1 MEKLKKEDLINI
13 INNLNLKEIK
23 TKMIRLAFNSL
34 NEKKQAYTIISLL
47 SIIDGKIEYKIE
59 DIENPTDA
67 IIIARYDAKPFYLDY
82 EPEDILD
89 GDALNEFLSVIED
102 EDSEFFEEKE
112 YALEYILDN
121 YELDKDKLV
130 LEYFINSNL
139 DNVKMSE
146 LDGIINKL

>member
-34 NEKKQAYTIISLL
+34 NEKKQDYTIIALL

-59 DIENPTDA
+59 DAENPTDV
-67 IIIARYDAKPFYLDY
+67 IIIARYDVKPFYLDY

-146 LDGIINKL
+146 LDEITNKL

>member
-34 NEKKQAYTIISLL
+34 NEKKQAYTIIALL

-59 DIENPTDA
+59 DAENPTDV
-67 IIIARYDAKPFYLDY
+67 IIIARYDVKPFYLDY

-121 YELDKDKLV
+121 YELDKDELV

-146 LDGIINKL
+146 LDEINNKL

>member
-139 DNVKMSE
+139 DNVNIVE
-146 LDGIINKL
+146 LDKIIDSL

>member
-23 TKMIRLAFNSL
+23 TKTIRLAFNSL
-34 NEKKQAYTIISLL
+34 NEKKQAYTIIALL

-121 YELDKDKLV
+121 YELDKDELV
-130 LEYFINSNL
+130 LQYFINSNL

-146 LDGIINKL
+146 LDEIINKL

>member
-34 NEKKQAYTIISLL
+34 NEKKQAHTIISLL

-59 DIENPTDA
+59 GIENPTDA

-139 DNVKMSE
+139 DNVNIVE
-146 LDGIINKL
+146 LDKIIDSL

>member
-23 TKMIRLAFNSL
+23 TKTIRLAFNSL
-34 NEKKQAYTIISLL
+34 NEKKQAYTIIALL

-146 LDGIINKL
+146 LDEIINKL

>member
-13 INNLNLKEIK
+13 INNLNLQEIK
-23 TKMIRLAFNSL
+23 TEMIRLAFNSL
-34 NEKKQAYTIISLL
+34 NEKKQAYTIIALL
-47 SIIDGKIEYKIE
+47 SLIDGKIEYKIE
-59 DIENPTDA
+59 DIENPVDA
-67 IIIARYDAKPFYLDY
+67 IIIARYDVKPFYLDY

-102 EDSEFFEEKE
+102 EESEFFEEKE

-139 DNVKMSE
+139 DNVKISE
-146 LDGIINKL
+146 LDEIINKL

>member
-34 NEKKQAYTIISLL
+34 NEKKQAHTIISLL

-67 IIIARYDAKPFYLDY
+67 IIIAKYDAKPFYLDY

-112 YALEYILDN
+112 YTLEYILDN
-121 YELDKDKLV
+121 YELDKDELV
-130 LEYFINSNL
+130 LQYFINSNL

-146 LDGIINKL
+146 LDEIINKL

>member
-23 TKMIRLAFNSL
+23 TKMIRLAFNCL
-34 NEKKQAYTIISLL
+34 NEKKQAYTIIALL

-59 DIENPTDA
+59 DAENPTDV
-67 IIIARYDAKPFYLDY
+67 IIIARYDVKPFYLDY

-121 YELDKDKLV
+121 YELDKDELV

-146 LDGIINKL
+146 LDEINNKL